1 LIPGFGKIPWRSER
15 LPNPVFWPGEFH
27 GLYSPWGPKELDTTE
42 QLSLDSRDGKEM
54 EAPLLVGRVEAGKEI
69 LVFLFEEV
77 DVFCYLN
84 WCGEAGCGGGGGG
97 GCGNLKF
104 PKGRR

>member
-1 LIPGFGKIPWRSER
+1 
-15 LPNPVFWPGEFH
+15 
-27 GLYSPWGPKELDTTE
+27 
-42 QLSLDSRDGKEM
+42 M

-77 DVFCYLN
+77 DVFCSLN
-84 WCGEAGCGGGGGG
+84 WCEEAACGGGGG

>member
-1 LIPGFGKIPWRSER
+1 
-15 LPNPVFWPGEFH
+15 
-27 GLYSPWGPKELDTTE
+27 
-42 QLSLDSRDGKEM
+42 M

-77 DVFCYLN
+77 DVFCSLN
-84 WCGEAGCGGGGGG
+84 WCEEAACGGGGGGG